1 MSDHVS
7 GITNGRA
14 SAPDIRALLAASFD
28 DERESSSAMLARAM
42 LFAQDADR
50 KLAEAKN
57 VRSEAE
63 RFRSD
68 MQRTTLEQT
77 EALVR
82 QLREEA
88 ERDRDE
94 AQELRDEAEAK
105 WEAAR
110 AELERASALREEAEH
125 GRATAQADGEAYRQ
139 TAVSEAEREAINIK
153 DTARAQ
159 VNAELALRQEQ
170 VDEEIRKA
178 MAAIE
183 KMQAAV
189 QAELEAQ
196 QMYTEAVRLRASSPS
211 YDDEP
216 AAGEPASEPPLRRRT
231 SIRKPRA

>member
-1 MSDHVS
+1 MSDQPT
-7 GITNGRA
+7 GFTNGRA

-63 RFRSD
+63 RFRSE
-68 MQRTTLEQT
+68 MQRTTVEQT

-82 QLREEA
+82 QM
-88 ERDRDE
+88 RDE
-94 AQELRDEAEAK
+94 AEHDRDDAQQLRDEAEST

-110 AELERASALREEAEH
+110 AELERANTVREEAEQV
-125 GRATAQADGEAYRQ
+125 RFRAQADAEAYRHQ
-139 TAVSEAEREAINIK
+139 AIAEAEREAINIK
-153 DTARAQ
+153 DTARSQ

-170 VDEEIRKA
+170 VDEELRKA

-189 QAELEAQ
+189 QAELDAQ
-196 QMYTEAVRLRASSPS
+196 QMYTEALRFRASAPN
-211 YDDEP
+211 YDE
-216 AAGEPASEPPLRRRT
+216 EPASGPSVEPPATRRRP
-231 SIRKPRA
+231 SARKPRA